1 MKTAATAR
9 TISEIFSALA
19 AEKDRN
25 EALRLAYQLET
36 LVANEKPKLV
46 EFLQDSTKELA
57 RAHQLVKLVDSM
69 AHTGHITKE
78 VTKTGNAL
86 DALVSHSYHYAKVAL
101 ATTWLEY
108 LTAINEQIRYITMLD
123 DHTARPKAIAV
134 LVSMGR
140 QVPEVNFTSGAP
152 LQASSRFKRV
162 ERELQKIHQEYG
174 LYSLYAH
181 EVPRDLA
188 GCLQRAAESLDP
200 LWSGSPSYFY
210 HPTEGDGIQT
220 VIFHD

>member
-9 TISEIFSALA
+9 TISEFFSALA
-19 AEKDRN
+19 AEKDRK
-25 EALRLAYQLET
+25 ETLRLAHQLET
-36 LVANEKPKLV
+36 LVTNEKLKLV
-46 EFLQDSTKELA
+46 EFLQDSTKELS
-57 RAHQLVKLVDSM
+57 RVYQLLKLVDSM
-69 AHTGHITKE
+69 THTGHIMKE
-78 VTKTGNAL
+78 ATRTGNAL
-86 DALVSHSYHYAKVAL
+86 DALITYSYHYAKVAL

-108 LTAINEQIRYITMLD
+108 LTATEEQVRYIDMLD

-174 LYSLYAH
+174 LQSLYVH

-188 GCLQRAAESLDP
+188 GCLQRAAESLAP
-200 LWSGSPSYFY
+200 FWSGSPSYFY
-210 HPTEGDGIQT
+210 HPTEGDGVQT

>member
-19 AEKDRN
+19 AEKDRKK
-25 EALRLAYQLET
+25 ALHLTYQLE
-36 LVANEKPKLV
+36 KLV
-46 EFLQDSTKELA
+46 TSEKLKLVDFLQDSTKELS
-57 RAHQLVKLVDSM
+57 RVYQLLKLVDSM
-69 AHTGHITKE
+69 THTGHITKE
-78 VTKTGNAL
+78 ATRTGNAL
-86 DALVSHSYHYAKVAL
+86 DALITYSYHYAKVAL

-108 LTAINEQIRYITMLD
+108 LTAIKEQVRYIDMLD

-140 QVPEVNFTSGAP
+140 QIPEVSFTSGAP

-174 LYSLYAH
+174 LQSLYVH

-188 GCLQRAAESLDP
+188 GCLQRAAESLAP
-200 LWSGSPSYFY
+200 FWSGSPSYFY

-220 VIFHD
+220 VIFHN

>member
-19 AEKDRN
+19 AEKDHN

-140 QVPEVNFTSGAP
+140 QVPEVNFPSGAP

>member
-1 MKTAATAR
+1 MKTAATAM

-19 AEKDRN
+19 AEKDRK
-25 EALRLAYQLET
+25 EALRLAGQLET
-36 LVANEKPKLV
+36 LVTSEKLKLV
-46 EFLQDSTKELA
+46 DFLQDSTKELD
-57 RAHQLVKLVDSM
+57 RVYQLLKLVDSM
-69 AHTGHITKE
+69 ARTGHITKE
-78 VTKTGNAL
+78 VTRTGNAL
-86 DALVSHSYHYAKVAL
+86 DALLTYSYHYAKVVL

-108 LTAINEQIRYITMLD
+108 LTATEEQVRYIDMLD

-162 ERELQKIHQEYG
+162 ERELQKLQNHYG
-174 LYSLYAH
+174 LQSLYAY

-188 GCLQRAAESLDP
+188 GCLQRAAESLAP
-200 LWSGSPSYFY
+200 FWSGSPSYFY

-220 VIFHD
+220 VIFHN

>member
-19 AEKDRN
+19 AEKDHK
-25 EALRLAYQLET
+25 EALRLAGQLET
-36 LVANEKPKLV
+36 LVTSEKLKLV
-46 EFLQDSTKELA
+46 EFLQDSIKELS
-57 RAHQLVKLVDSM
+57 RVYQLVKLVDSM
-69 AHTGHITKE
+69 THTGHITRE

-86 DALVSHSYHYAKVAL
+86 DAVITYSYHYAKVVL

-108 LTAINEQIRYITMLD
+108 LTAINEQIRYIAMLD
-123 DHTARPKAIAV
+123 DHTARPKAIAI
-134 LVSMGR
+134 LASMGR

-174 LYSLYAH
+174 LQSLYVH

-220 VIFHD
+220 VIFHG